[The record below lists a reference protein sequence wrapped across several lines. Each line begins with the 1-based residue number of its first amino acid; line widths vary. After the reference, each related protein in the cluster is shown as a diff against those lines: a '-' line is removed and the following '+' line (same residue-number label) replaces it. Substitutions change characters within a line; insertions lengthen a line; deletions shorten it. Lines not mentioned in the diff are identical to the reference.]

1 MQSGKISNRLKRDMN
16 PRDAEISFQCLSPDC
31 VRVIEIIG
39 GASIHHEDVQRDS
52 DIVTE
57 LEKRYIFFAKQA
69 EIARRRLKLG
79 HSCMFNVYFREP

>member
-1 MQSGKISNRLKRDMN
+1 MQAGRVSTRLQRDMN
-16 PRDAEISFQCLSPDC
+16 PRDAEISFQCLPLDC
-31 VRVIEIIG
+31 VRVTEMIG
-39 GASIHHEDVQRDS
+39 GASIRHEDVQRDS